1 MIYNINILYIYT
13 HRPSK
18 NNEYPSYIVWFYMI
32 FALKLRSKFGDFP
45 ASHDSGLE
53 GHHVSWS
60 IFHVFPI
67 MNPSH
72 FSWFDQFTTIL
83 GGWQAYLHLVF
94 VGSTSILDWPRFHQI
109 SQLNPTTPLS
119 HVCLNPPPGAA
130 LQPPSQGSLLGLC
143 GKAPPH
149 AARHTAALSAGR
161 NGEAVHGDGADVA
174 TLATGKGD
182 WSEGAVPVN
191 R

>member
-1 MIYNINILYIYT
+1 
-13 HRPSK
+13 
-18 NNEYPSYIVWFYMI
+18 MI
-32 FALKLRSKFGDFP
+32 FALKLRWKFGDFP

-72 FSWFDQFTTIL
+72 FSWFNQFTTIL
-83 GGWQAYLHLVF
+83 GGWQAYLHPVF

-119 HVCLNPPPGAA
+119 HVCLKSTARSCLAA
-130 LQPPSQGSLLGLC
+130 PVPRVASWPLWQSAATRSAAHRSAFRWSQRRSRARRWCRCRHPCDWERWLVWRCCPS
-143 GKAPPH
+143 
-149 AARHTAALSAGR
+149 
-161 NGEAVHGDGADVA
+161 
-174 TLATGKGD
+174 
-182 WSEGAVPVN
+182 
-191 R
+191 